1 MKKFLSKIVDN
12 FDVAVLMYMLCGV
25 LLSIGIAELFT
36 GHYLRAINSFIYTFI
51 AFMCAK
57 MAKRIRDLRA
67 VCLVQH
73 KMIVAMIEDEDEADA
88 EEEDKQENEPHD
100 TPKVTVEFTED
111 VAEEDHDLLYNIAN
125 ESAKAI
131 TELVKEKNEDGLM
144 MTADALASEWRK
156 RTKHDYGDHR
166 PGVRIDFRS
175 FADDGIVVVKF
186 DLDTVIEGKAS
197 V

>member
-12 FDVAVLMYMLCGV
+12 FDVSVLMYMLCGV

-57 MAKRIRDLRA
+57 MTKRIRDLRA

-73 KMIVAMIEDEDEADA
+73 KMIVAMIEDEDESDAD
-88 EEEDKQENEPHD
+88 EEDKQEYEPHD
-100 TPKVTVEFTED
+100 TPKVSVSFTED
-111 VAEEDHDLLYNIAN
+111 VAEEDHDLLYGIAK
-125 ESAKAI
+125 ESAKVI
-131 TELVKEKNEDGLM
+131 ISLVKEKNEDGLM

-166 PGVRIDFRS
+166 PGVRIDYRS

>member
-57 MAKRIRDLRA
+57 TTKRIRDLRA

-125 ESAKAI
+125 ESAKTI